1 MILIRFKS
9 NLASYETLC
18 DIYRENEEGLIFVRS
33 YPAQGIVSGHD
44 NLILDN
50 RRVVLNDTFNVD
62 DVNAFGR
69 YGIIELSSSDGSSHV
84 YITGG
89 KEQGEPEGER
99 AVNLLRLSKDDH
111 RHLVFILRRDD
122 QLRAEVDSSPA
133 ALEAVPAQA
142 SAAEASAASRL
153 YTRLSQI
160 VASSVVVGSPF
171 ILQSTAAAQCTG
183 PTNSP
188 YGSVS
193 GSNYSGVNGS
203 FIANQEG
210 RSLTGNIPAGG
221 SAGVTFNGLDL
232 GQQSTGTLA
241 GFGFSQSFINKYSAF
256 IGLTGAQ
263 ALSAWNAN
271 PSLHTVTSSDQAQ
284 IYNNVYPA
292 YYSAAA
298 ASFNARA
305 AQEGISFQFSQ
316 MPAQWQTVVASM
328 YFQAAPAT
336 ANPNSK
342 FMNTQFASQIINQQY
357 SAALANLQNFGSPSS
372 AQNIRAQQGA
382 NYINGQNCSGP

>member
-1 MILIRFKS
+1 MILIRFKGNPDS
-9 NLASYETLC
+9 HETLC

-33 YPAQGIVSGHD
+33 YPAQGVVRGCD
-44 NLILDN
+44 NIPLDN
-50 RRVVLNDTFNVD
+50 RRVVLNDTFDID

-69 YGIIELSSSDGSSHV
+69 YGIIELSSGDGTRQV

-89 KEQGEPEGER
+89 KEQGEAESER

-111 RHLVFILRRDD
+111 RHLVFLLRRDD
-122 QLRAEVDSSPA
+122 QLRAEVDSPA
-133 ALEAVPAQA
+133 ESLQSGQAQA
-142 SAAEASAASRL
+142 DVAQAPSESRL
-153 YTRLSQI
+153 YARLSQI

-183 PTNSP
+183 PTNTP

-193 GSNYSGVNGS
+193 GSGYSGINGS
-203 FIANQEG
+203 FIFNQEG

-221 SAGVTFNGLDL
+221 SAGVTYNGLDL
-232 GQQSTGTLA
+232 GQQSSGTLA
-241 GFGFSQSFINKYSAF
+241 GLGFSQSFINKYSAF

-271 PSLHTVTSSDQAQ
+271 PSLHTITSADQTQ

-298 ASFNARA
+298 ASFNAKA
-305 AQEGISFQFSQ
+305 AQQGISFQFSQ

-357 SAALANLQNFGSPSS
+357 SAALANLQNFGSPSA